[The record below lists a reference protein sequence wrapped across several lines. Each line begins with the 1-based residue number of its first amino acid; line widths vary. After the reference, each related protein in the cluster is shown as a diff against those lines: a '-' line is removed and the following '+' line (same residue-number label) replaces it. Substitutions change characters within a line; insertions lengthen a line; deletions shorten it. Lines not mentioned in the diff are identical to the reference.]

1 MALTHTSNSSSVLRD
16 GDEID
21 SCDKNEGDLN
31 ILKKAMRVSYR
42 FLAFCLLV
50 MLLLPQSAS
59 QVHADGGA
67 PNLAYVAGTSHGI
80 SVIDILQQKVTRTIA
95 VNGDPHTILLS
106 LDGRFLYV
114 TQPAIGRVAV
124 IVARTGQTYCTAN
137 LPGHPTLL
145 ALGTDTTTLYAA
157 DNDGNISAID
167 STTCAIRE
175 TFEAHDRVYG
185 LVVAGVTTGNNI
197 LSDQLWVAGTDALL
211 LFNAKG
217 QQLASVPIA
226 GGPQSLCIPTGST
239 AYVATR
245 QGTVVAVDLNTLH
258 VSPPLLTGGKFGIMD
273 YDAITLEI
281 FVPDQQAKQ
290 IDVLSPFTIGAILPP
305 QEPERVIRLNASPQ
319 TVAISSDG
327 QFAFVALSGG
337 EIAMLDIPAHRTIK
351 TIPVGGTP
359 HFIIIGLYPPPGN
372 IVPLQT
378 ASSPNI
384 ILIVL
389 FSVLAAAALLVVL
402 WLVWRQHKKT

>member
-1 MALTHTSNSSSVLRD
+1 MLFLTLSAPQ
-16 GDEID
+16 
-21 SCDKNEGDLN
+21 
-31 ILKKAMRVSYR
+31 IL
-42 FLAFCLLV
+42 
-50 MLLLPQSAS
+50 
-59 QVHADGGA
+59 ADGGA

-95 VNGDPHTILLS
+95 VDGDPHTILLS

-114 TQPAIGRVAV
+114 TQPAVGRVA
-124 IVARTGQTYCTAN
+124 IIAARTGQTFCSAD

-145 ALGTDTTTLYAA
+145 ALGTDTITLYAA
-157 DNDGNISAID
+157 DNEGNISTID
-167 STTCAIRE
+167 STTCTVRE
-175 TFEAHDRVYG
+175 TFETHDRAYG
-185 LVVAGVTTGNNI
+185 LAVVGVTTANTV
-197 LSDQLWVAGTDALL
+197 SDQLWVTGTDALL
-211 LFNAKG
+211 LFNEKG

-239 AYVATR
+239 AYVTTR
-245 QGTVVAVDLNTLH
+245 QGTVVAVDLNTLQ

-273 YDAITLEI
+273 YDAITLEV

-319 TVAISSDG
+319 AVAISSDG

-337 EIAMLDIPAHRTIK
+337 EITMLDIPAHRTIK

-372 IVPLQT
+372 IVPPQA
-378 ASSPNI
+378 ASTNI
-384 ILIVL
+384 ILIAL
-389 FSVLAAAALLVVL
+389 SSILAAAALLVVI
-402 WLVWRQHKKT
+402 WLIWRQHKKA